1 MLGAKVIAV
10 SRNQTHTFYKS
21 NQKSIQLLAGLGVEG
36 DAHMGQTVKHR
47 SRVASDPNQPN
58 LRQVH
63 LIHTELHSELRA
75 SGFNIAP
82 GQMGENI
89 TTQGIQLLDLP
100 RGKRLHMGETAVIEV
115 TGLRNPCAQL
125 DQFQP
130 GLMAAV
136 LDHDAQGKLI
146 RKAGIMAIV
155 LVEGTVSPQDPICTE
170 LPPPPYQTL
179 ERV

>member
-1 MLGAKVIAV
+1 MTKAKVIAV
-10 SRNQTHTFYKS
+10 SRHHAHTFHKTNQT
-21 NQKSIQLLAGLGVEG
+21 QIQLLAGLGVKG
-36 DAHMGQTVKHR
+36 YAHMGQTVQHR
-47 SRVASDPNQPN
+47 SRVAADPSQPN

-63 LIHTELHSELRA
+63 LIQTELFDELRA
-75 SGFNIAP
+75 VGFDIGP

-89 TTQGIQLLDLP
+89 TTQGIPLLDLP
-100 RGKRLHMGETAVIEV
+100 QGTRLHLGETAIIEV
-115 TGLRNPCAQL
+115 TGLRNPCTQL

-155 LVEGTVSPQDPICTE
+155 LVDGAVSPHDPIRME
-170 LPPPPYQTL
+170 LPSQPYIAL